1 MTSTTFKQL
10 NNESAKTEI
19 LPKGKDQPNQPVVEV
34 EPPFLDYHSQK
45 GKPLSVEYFELGDTW
60 KLSDGFEKEI
70 TDIEEYFKEEVESGE
85 IANSPKAVKNEL
97 KKIEKLLG
105 LKDEERTVMRVGKVA
120 AYIRFLLETKGLEM
134 NVKRYGSK

>member
-1 MTSTTFKQL
+1 M
-10 NNESAKTEI
+10 
-19 LPKGKDQPNQPVVEV
+19 
-34 EPPFLDYHSQK
+34 
-45 GKPLSVEYFELGDTW
+45 
-60 KLSDGFEKEI
+60 
-70 TDIEEYFKEEVESGE
+70 SGV